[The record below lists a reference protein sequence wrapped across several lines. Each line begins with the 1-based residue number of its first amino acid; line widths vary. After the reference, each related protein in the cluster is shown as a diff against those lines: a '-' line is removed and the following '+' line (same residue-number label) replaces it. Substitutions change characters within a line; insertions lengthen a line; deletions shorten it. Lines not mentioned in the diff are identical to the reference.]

1 MWKFGGIEIERSRV
15 GRICKLNF
23 TLRPNVELPAW
34 RILWTGHLPLVLLY
48 QAGPSSIP
56 ISPLEDEISPSSRS
70 SRHPCCCPEA
80 WWWWQTRWQTW
91 WQTQPLLWWGEL
103 SPSTISTTYL
113 LSADHN
119 KYIFF
124 HGQTNIILDNLR
136 GDQRAL
142 MAPDPS
148 VHQGAS
154 AVLLLASEYLV
165 VRFHKTL
172 APIEMG
178 TRLFNSHS
186 THHILYS
193 SSHFLLKKKCPAID
207 HMNKLASWL
216 WAITLYCFKI
226 VLSSDGSSPLC
237 SDGSAPQKPERPG
250 PCSDGR
256 FPFFS
261 IDNSKFILARFG
273 LVILMWLVLV
283 WKVWFS
289 RLIW

>member
-1 MWKFGGIEIERSRV
+1 MKSSIENLSPVRV
-15 GRICKLNF
+15 
-23 TLRPNVELPAW
+23 PNVELPAW

-70 SRHPCCCPEA
+70 SCHPCCCPEA
-80 WWWWQTRWQTW
+80 WWQTRWQTW

-154 AVLLLASEYLV
+154 AVLLLASEYIV

-172 APIEMG
+172 APIDM
-178 TRLFNSHS
+178 FNSHS
-186 THHILYS
+186 THHTLFLFS
-193 SSHFLLKKKCPAID
+193 FSAQEKVPSHRSHEQISFMIMS
-207 HMNKLASWL
+207 HN
-216 WAITLYCFKI
+216 
-226 VLSSDGSSPLC
+226 
-237 SDGSAPQKPERPG
+237 
-250 PCSDGR
+250 
-256 FPFFS
+256 
-261 IDNSKFILARFG
+261 
-273 LVILMWLVLV
+273 LVL
-283 WKVWFS
+283 F
-289 RLIW
+289 